1 MEESARSGARIV
13 SASPSRWGKD
23 GRGARPHSNC
33 APMVRPVPRAATCL
47 HSECLCEPRV
57 PSPETFGVC
66 GNGAGFRQQ
75 LFSTYYRLPTNIP
88 STRRT
93 RPSNPTGRKTPH
105 FSVRCQPF
113 RFLGKVGTARHC
125 VARQPA
131 PAACT
136 CSRTCSLHGLLH
148 SHDPG
153 AAPPINWTRPTLPA
167 A

>member
-1 MEESARSGARIV
+1 MEESAHSGARIV

-23 GRGARPHSNC
+23 GRGARLHSNC
-33 APMVRPVPRAATCL
+33 APMVPGAYNVSACCV
-47 HSECLCEPRV
+47 CLCEPHV
-57 PSPETFGVC
+57 PLPETFGVC

-75 LFSTYYRLPTNIP
+75 LLSTYYRLPTNIP
-88 STRRT
+88 STSRRT
-93 RPSNPTGRKTPH
+93 LPSNPTGRKTPP
-105 FSVRCQPF
+105 FVTLLVRCQPF

-125 VARQPA
+125 VA
-131 PAACT
+131 AC
-136 CSRTCSLHGLLH
+136 TCSLHGLLH